1 MHGCPSYGVAHFEH
15 QRAQNPQLVA
25 TGGSCQET
33 PGSAS
38 EIAEVDA
45 AGVRGVSQARR
56 QVQRLIDQRCIRSG
70 VLTHIAQNR
79 PLGARRDD
87 RVGDA
92 IDPYP
97 GPATV
102 AAIFA
107 QQGRQGIYPIGTYK
121 LAETQRNHA
130 GFCRHS

>member
-1 MHGCPSYGVAHFEH
+1 MPWMNSE
-15 QRAQNPQLVA
+15 LLA
-25 TGGSCQET
+25 TGGGRQET

-38 EIAEVDA
+38 EITEVDS
-45 AGVRGVSQARR
+45 AGVGGGGQARG
-56 QVQRLIDQRCIRSG
+56 QVQGLIHQGCIRSRL
-70 VLTHIAQNR
+70 LTHVAQNR

-107 QQGRQGIYPIGTYK
+107 QQGRQGVYPIGTYE